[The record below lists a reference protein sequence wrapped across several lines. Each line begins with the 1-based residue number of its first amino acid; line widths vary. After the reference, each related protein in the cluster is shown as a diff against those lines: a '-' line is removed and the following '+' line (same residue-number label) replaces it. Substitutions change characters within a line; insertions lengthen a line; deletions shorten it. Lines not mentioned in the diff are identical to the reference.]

1 MVESESDCGAA
12 RLEGTERLACA
23 VGDALERCA
32 LCVWVLWRVEP
43 VLFGLQQRLRFM
55 GHGYVHEKEII

>member
-1 MVESESDCGAA
+1 
-12 RLEGTERLACA
+12 

-43 VLFGLQQRLRFM
+43 VLFWLAGIVRCRLVGFEPVVVWLPPRCVFR
-55 GHGYVHEKEII
+55 VNKA